1 MNIRNFLN
9 GMAIQHKHKA
19 IRIYTQDEKSVAKIT
34 WIGDSYIIH
43 IMNNDLHYAKE
54 DILCQKI
61 LSIQNNTK
69 YTEIVTNL

>member
-9 GMAIQHKHKA
+9 GMVIQHKHKI
-19 IRIYTQDEKSVAKIT
+19 IRIYTQNKQSVAEIV
-34 WIGDSYIIH
+34 WIGDSQIIY
-43 IMNNDLHYAKE
+43 MADNNLHCTKE

-69 YTEIVTNL
+69 YTEIVTNY

>member
-1 MNIRNFLN
+1 
-9 GMAIQHKHKA
+9 MAIQHKHKA
-19 IRIYTQDEKSVAKIT
+19 ILIYTQNKQSVAEIV

-43 IMNNDLHYAKE
+43 IINNDLHYAKE

-69 YTEIVTNL
+69 YTEIVINL